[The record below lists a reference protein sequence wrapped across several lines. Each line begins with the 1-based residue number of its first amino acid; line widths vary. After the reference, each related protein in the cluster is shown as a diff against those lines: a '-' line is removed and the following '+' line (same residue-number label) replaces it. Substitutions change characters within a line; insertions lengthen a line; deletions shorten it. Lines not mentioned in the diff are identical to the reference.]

1 MAGVG
6 AEAVAG
12 GVVAAGSAA
21 DWVDSVAVG
30 GSQVGGREGGSNLDQ
45 GVLDEVAKGPY
56 MQQ

>member
-6 AEAVAG
+6 AEAVV
-12 GVVAAGSAA
+12 GVVAVAGSA
-21 DWVDSVAVG
+21 VDSVDSGAAG
-30 GSQVGGREGGSNLDQ
+30 GSQVGGREGGSKLDQ